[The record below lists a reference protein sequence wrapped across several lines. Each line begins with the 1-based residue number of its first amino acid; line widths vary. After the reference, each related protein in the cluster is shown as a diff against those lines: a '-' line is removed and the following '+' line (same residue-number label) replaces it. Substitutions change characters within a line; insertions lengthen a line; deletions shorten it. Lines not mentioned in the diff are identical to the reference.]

1 MEKKKNERADLEKQ
15 SSIFF
20 EVGLV
25 VAISLVLI
33 AFEWT
38 STGFKTNEFEVNQAE
53 QAEQEII
60 PITRQEKPKPKPPE
74 PPKVTEM
81 LQIVDNDVNLQDEL
95 QLEDLEADI
104 NTEVEPI
111 NYDVADEEDDSG
123 EGQIF
128 FIVEDM
134 PTFQGKDVNAFR
146 DWVAKHIKYP
156 EIAAEN
162 GISGRVFVRFVVEP
176 DGHVDKVQVVRGVD
190 PALDAE
196 AVRVVKSSPRW
207 SPGKQRG
214 KPVRVAYTIPIVFVL
229 Q

>member
-1 MEKKKNERADLEKQ
+1 MEKKKADKADLEKR
-15 SSIFF
+15 SVIFF
-20 EVGLV
+20 ELGLV

-74 PPKVTEM
+74 PPKVTEI
-81 LQIVDNDVNLQDEL
+81 LQIVDNNVNLQDEL

-111 NYDVADEEDDSG
+111 NYDVADEEDTG
-123 EGQIF
+123 EGEIF

-176 DGHVDKVQVVRGVD
+176 TGVVDNVQVVRGVD

-196 AVRVVKSSPRW
+196 AVRVVKSSPKW

>member
-1 MEKKKNERADLEKQ
+1 MEKKKNDKVDLEKQ
-15 SSIFF
+15 SSIFL
-20 EVGLV
+20 EIGLIV
-25 VAISLVLI
+25 SISLLLI

-38 STGFKTNEFEVNQAE
+38 STGFKTNEFEVNQAD

-60 PITRQEKPKPKPPE
+60 PITRQEKPKPKPPA
-74 PPKVTEM
+74 PPKVTEI
-81 LQIVDNDVNLQDEL
+81 LQIVNNDVNLQDEL

-104 NTEVEPI
+104 NTEVKPI
-111 NYDVADEEDDSG
+111 DYDVQDEEDQGGG
-123 EGQIF
+123 EIF

-146 DWVAKHIKYP
+146 EWVAQHIKYP

-162 GISGRVFVRFVVEP
+162 GISGRVYVQFVVEP
-176 DGHVDKVQVVRGVD
+176 DGRVDNVKVIRGVD

-196 AVRVVKSSPRW
+196 AVRVVKSSPKW

>member
-1 MEKKKNERADLEKQ
+1 MEQKKSDKANLEKRT
-15 SSIFF
+15 SIFL
-20 EVGLV
+20 EIGLIV
-25 VAISLVLI
+25 SISLVLI

-38 STGFKTNEFEVNQAE
+38 SSGIKTNEYDTGAGE
-53 QAEQEII
+53 QVEEELV

-81 LQIVDNDVNLQDEL
+81 LQIVDNNVTLDDEL
-95 QLEDLEADI
+95 QLDDLEADI
-104 NTEVEPI
+104 NTEVQEI
-111 NYDVADEEDDSG
+111 NYDVQEEEEDEG
-123 EGQIF
+123 EIF

-134 PTFQGKDVNAFR
+134 PSFQGGDVNKFR
-146 DWVAKHIKYP
+146 TWVAEHLQYP

-176 DGHVDKVQVVRGVD
+176 DGRVDKVEVIRGVD

-196 AVRVVKSSPRW
+196 AVRVVKSSPKW

-214 KPVRVAYTIPIVFVL
+214 KPVRVAYTFPIVFVL

>member
-1 MEKKKNERADLEKQ
+1 MELKKSDKANLEKRT
-15 SSIFF
+15 SIFL
-20 EVGLV
+20 EIGLV
-25 VAISLVLI
+25 VSISLVLI

-38 STGFKTNEFEVNQAE
+38 SSGYKTNEYDTGGSE
-53 QAEQEII
+53 QAEEEIV

-74 PPKVTEM
+74 PPKVTEI
-81 LQIVDNDVNLQDEL
+81 LNIVQNDVTLDDEL
-95 QLEDLEADI
+95 QLSDLEADI
-104 NTEVEPI
+104 NTEVQEI
-111 NYDVADEEDDSG
+111 NYDVQDEEDTGG
-123 EGQIF
+123 EIF

-134 PTFQGKDVNAFR
+134 PTFQGGDVNKFR
-146 DWVAKHIKYP
+146 AWVANHLQYP

-176 DGHVDKVQVVRGVD
+176 DGRVDKVEVIRGVD

-196 AVRVVKSSPRW
+196 AVRVVKSSPKW

-214 KPVRVAYTIPIVFVL
+214 KPVRVAYTFPIVFVL

>member
-1 MEKKKNERADLEKQ
+1 MELKKSDKADLEKR
-15 SSIFF
+15 SAIFF
-20 EVGLV
+20 EIGLV
-25 VAISLVLI
+25 TAIALVLI

-38 STGFKTNEFEVNQAE
+38 STGFKSNEFEVNQAE

-81 LQIVDNDVNLQDEL
+81 LQIVDNDVDLQDEL

-104 NTEVEPI
+104 NTEVQEI
-111 NYDVADEEDDSG
+111 DYEVADEEDNAGD
-123 EGQIF
+123 QIF

-134 PTFQGKDVNAFR
+134 PTFMGKDVNAFR

-176 DGHVDKVQVVRGVD
+176 DGHVDKVEVVRGVD

-196 AVRVVKSSPRW
+196 AVRVVRSSPKW
-207 SPGKQRG
+207 APGKQRG
-214 KPVRVAYTIPIVFVL
+214 KAVRVAYTIPIVFIL

>member
-1 MEKKKNERADLEKQ
+1 MELKKADKANLEKR

-20 EVGLV
+20 EIGLV
-25 VAISLVLI
+25 TAIALVLI

-38 STGFKTNEFEVNQAE
+38 TTGFKTNEFEVNQAE

-74 PPKVTEM
+74 PPKVTEI
-81 LQIVDNDVNLQDEL
+81 LQIVDNNVDLQDEL

-111 NYDVADEEDDSG
+111 NYDVADEEDDSDEG
-123 EGQIF
+123 EIF

-146 DWVAKHIKYP
+146 DWVSKHIKYP

-176 DGHVDKVQVVRGVD
+176 NGVVDNVTVVRGVD

-196 AVRVVKSSPRW
+196 AIRVVKSSPKW

-214 KPVRVAYTIPIVFVL
+214 KAVRVAYTIPIVFVL

>member
-1 MEKKKNERADLEKQ
+1 MELKKSDKVNLEKR
-15 SSIFF
+15 SAIFF
-20 EVGLV
+20 EIGLV
-25 VAISLVLI
+25 VAVALVLI

-38 STGFKTNEFEVNQAE
+38 STGMKTNEFDVEQAE
-53 QAEQEII
+53 NAEQEII

-74 PPKVTEM
+74 PPKVTEI
-81 LQIVDNDVNLQDEL
+81 LQIVDNNVDLQDEL

-104 NTEVEPI
+104 NTEVQEI
-111 NYDVADEEDDSG
+111 TYDVEDEEDSG
-123 EGQIF
+123 DEIF

-134 PTFQGKDVNAFR
+134 PTFMGKDVNAFR
-146 DWVAKHIKYP
+146 DWVAQHIKYP

-176 DGHVDKVQVVRGVD
+176 DGRVDNVQVVRGVD

-207 SPGKQRG
+207 APGKQRG
-214 KPVRVAYTIPIVFVL
+214 KAVRVAYTIPIVFIL

>member
-1 MEKKKNERADLEKQ
+1 MELKKADKVNLEKR

-20 EVGLV
+20 EIGLV
-25 VAISLVLI
+25 IAISLVLI

-38 STGFKTNEFEVNQAE
+38 SSGFKTNEYQSNQSD

-74 PPKVTEM
+74 PPKVTEI
-81 LQIVDNDVNLQDEL
+81 LNIVNNDVNLKDEL
-95 QLEDLEADI
+95 QIQDLEADV
-104 NTEVEPI
+104 NTEVQQI
-111 NYDVADEEDDSG
+111 NYEVDDEEDNGGG
-123 EGQIF
+123 EQIF

-134 PTFQGKDVNAFR
+134 PSFQGKGVDAFR
-146 DWVAKHIKYP
+146 QWIAQRLKYP

-162 GISGRVFVRFVVEP
+162 GISGKVFVQFVVEP
-176 DGHVDKVQVVRGVD
+176 NGMVDNVKVIRGVD

-196 AVRVVKSSPRW
+196 AVRVVKSSPKW
-207 SPGKQRG
+207 KPGKQRG
-214 KPVRVAYTIPIVFVL
+214 KAVRVAYTIPIVFVL

>member
-1 MEKKKNERADLEKQ
+1 MEKKKADKADLEKR
-15 SSIFF
+15 SVIFF
-20 EVGLV
+20 ELGLV

-38 STGFKTNEFEVNQAE
+38 STGIKTNEFDIQQAE

-74 PPKVTEM
+74 PPKVTEI
-81 LQIVDNDVNLQDEL
+81 LQIVDNNVDLQDEL

-111 NYDVADEEDDSG
+111 NYDVEDEEDTG
-123 EGQIF
+123 EGEIF

-134 PTFQGKDVNAFR
+134 PTFMGKDVNAFR
-146 DWVAKHIKYP
+146 DWVAQHIKYP

-176 DGHVDKVQVVRGVD
+176 DGRVDNVEVVRGVD

-214 KPVRVAYTIPIVFVL
+214 KPVRVAYTIPIVFIL